1 MTKHIFSYVKLSIW
15 GLLAMTCISCAH
27 QTREASLMIDT
38 DTLTE
43 EHVWS
48 ESRDV
53 QETIAAEGRSEE
65 DQLSEIEKKEENT
78 STSLDSAEAKTD
90 ESLSENSESNGQE
103 LASVDSN
110 VSSSES
116 KWESSDLME
125 NSNGSEKTEG
135 DSNVANLNDGNKPES
150 ILAASTTVAKND
162 EGVLETEKVTTPMK
176 EESEAPARDVSSE
189 APMDE
194 VTPPSRVV
202 PTIGVPG
209 RLKLDESPPAP
220 KKPSPRSKKLLINET
235 TIAKMVAPKAPE
247 ISVEVKGP
255 TIEITQKETGIV
267 SKEKEEATQ
276 MNELGEEQDPSALLA
291 SVEIANFVQNH
302 LLALLM
308 VGGVFVVGLFFLMR
322 RKKEED
328 NQQPI

>member
-15 GLLAMTCISCAH
+15 GFLAMTCISCAH

-53 QETIAAEGRSEE
+53 QQTIAAEGRSEE

-135 DSNVANLNDGNKPES
+135 DSNVANLNDGGNSES

-176 EESEAPARDVSSE
+176 EESETPARELSSE

-209 RLKLDESPPAP
+209 RLKSDESPAP
-220 KKPSPRSKKLLINET
+220 KKLSPRSKKLLINET

-255 TIEITQKETGIV
+255 AIEITQKETGIV
-267 SKEKEEATQ
+267 SKEKEEAIQ

-302 LLALLM
+302 WLALLM